1 MKEVDIMATAKELP
15 SGSWRVRV
23 YDRETGK
30 YISFTSELKGKA
42 GKNEAEFMA
51 KEWQTGRRHTQRNNE
66 KKTIYTCVEEY
77 IQSKENLLSPSTI
90 RGYYIIL
97 RNVLG
102 DFGNKKINAVTEKE
116 LQFWVNGNAVE
127 YAPKSVKNQYG
138 LVSAALRQS
147 HIQLDFDSV
156 KLPRLPKQEKR
167 IPNEEEIAKILHMVE
182 GTSVELPI
190 TIAVTLGLRQSEIAA
205 LKWSDYNGKT
215 IKIHAAKVPDKNN
228 RYIIKNTTKSEAS
241 TRELEVDAL
250 LKQRLDR
257 AERTSEFISPLLP
270 QSVLKRLNSL
280 CDKNGLPRF
289 TMHAQRHGNASL
301 MLAKGVPD
309 KYAMKRLGQSSPNM
323 IKNVYQHLYESKEKE
338 VAQTVSDAFSEIY
351 DTKYDTY
358 NKK

>member
-1 MKEVDIMATAKELP
+1 MATAKELP

-51 KEWQTGRRHTQRNNE
+51 KEWQTGRSS
-66 KKTIYTCVEEY
+66 KKDIHSNKTVYMCVEEY
-77 IQSKENLLSPSTI
+77 IQSKENILSPSTI

-102 DFGNKKINAVTEKE
+102 TLGNQKIINITEKD
-116 LQFWVNGNAVE
+116 LQFWVNENSVA

-138 LVSAALRQS
+138 LISASLRQN
-147 HIQLDFDSV
+147 HVKLDFDSI
-156 KLPRLPKQEKR
+156 KLPRLHKKEQR
-167 IPNEEEIAKILHMVE
+167 IPTEEEIAKILHIVE

-190 TIAVTLGLRQSEIAA
+190 TLAVTLGLRQSEIAA

-215 IKIHAAKVPDKNN
+215 LKIHSAKVPDKNN
-228 RYIIKNTTKSEAS
+228 DYVIKNTTKSEAS
-241 TRELEVDAL
+241 TRELEVDML

-257 AERTSEFISPLLP
+257 AERKSEFISPLLP

-289 TMHAQRHGNASL
+289 TMHAQRHGNASI

-338 VAQTVSDAFSEIY
+338 VAQTVSDTFSEIY
-351 DTKYDTY
+351 DTKYDTTT
-358 NKK
+358 NK